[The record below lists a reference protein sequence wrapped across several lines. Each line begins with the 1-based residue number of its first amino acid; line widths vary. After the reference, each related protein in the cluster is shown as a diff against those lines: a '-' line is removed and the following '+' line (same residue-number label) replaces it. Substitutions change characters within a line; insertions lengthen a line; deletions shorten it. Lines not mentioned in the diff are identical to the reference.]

1 MTEQEQESYEL
12 FRRAIV
18 DRDSDAWGTIHERFG
33 ALFASW
39 AWRYAGRA
47 FTADECSDIAD
58 QALARAWAALTP
70 DRFADFHT
78 LARLL
83 SYLRACVTTT
93 LIDAIRAQTA
103 NERPIT
109 ELQIDT
115 AATPEQVVLADL
127 DSSTLWRTAFAL
139 ASSQAERVTLIES
152 FVYGL
157 PPRDILERHRQ
168 LFPSI
173 AAVYSAKRNLLQRLE
188 RNGDIQRLYEDFI
201 ST

>member
-1 MTEQEQESYEL
+1 MTEQEQEGYEL

-18 DRDSDAWGTIHERFG
+18 ERDSDAWSAIHQRFG

-39 AWRYAGRA
+39 AWRSAGRS
-47 FTADECSDIAD
+47 FSADECSDIAD

-70 DRFADFHT
+70 ERFADFHT

-93 LIDAIRAQTA
+93 MIDAIRAQTA

-115 AATPEQVVLADL
+115 AATPEQVVLAEM
-127 DSSTLWRTAFAL
+127 DSSALWRTAFAL
-139 ASSQAERVTLIES
+139 ASSEAERVVLHES

-157 PPRDILERHRQ
+157 PPRAILERHPR
-168 LFPSI
+168 LFRDI

-188 RNGDIQRLYEDFI
+188 HNSDIQQLYEDFD

>member
-1 MTEQEQESYEL
+1 MTEQELESHEL

-18 DRDSDAWGTIHERFG
+18 ERDSDAWGAIHQRFG

-39 AWRYAGRA
+39 AWRGAERT
-47 FTADECSDIAD
+47 FTADECSNIAD
-58 QALARAWAALTP
+58 QALSRAWAALTP
-70 DRFADFHT
+70 ERFADFHT

-93 LIDAIRAQTA
+93 MIDAIRTQTA
-103 NERPIT
+103 NERSIN

-115 AATPEQVVLADL
+115 AATPERVVLAEM
-127 DSSTLWRTAFAL
+127 DSSALWRTAFAL
-139 ASSQAERVTLIES
+139 ATSEAERVALLES

-157 PPRDILERHRQ
+157 PPRAILERHRR
-168 LFPSI
+168 LFPDI

-188 RNGDIQRLYEDFI
+188 RNSDLQQLYEDFV
-201 ST
+201 